1 MSTIVRPPAN
11 FWRDLNDTRTRY
23 AEQLVYDYLRGIKR
37 WAVTDTRELYVPW
50 GFCGASPSR
59 YHLAARCQGGQVD
72 G

>member
-37 WAVTDTRELYVPW
+37 WAVLQGWIELAIAVDVPMSEPEW
-50 GFCGASPSR
+50 WKEANDAR
-59 YHLAARCQGGQVD
+59 QQAA
-72 G
+72 